1 MFKKV
6 LVAGLMLTVML
17 SASACGKEPNGTS
30 GTTVDTPAESS
41 TVESQP
47 TEETTGSQPT
57 EEGTESLA
65 GDASQPTEEVKE
77 EAAYSY
83 IFSEMPIAA
92 YEVTGLGVGP
102 DAEVYAEN
110 ITMIDEDGEEYDMGV
125 IPLVKL
131 DPANTFILFCIQGAD
146 EDYTS
151 VATIHSPSGSD
162 RWKAKVYTCM
172 DCDTPEIEG
181 YSCGYPALTQG
192 STYDEEKLE
201 GKIVSFVDPWT
212 EYLQFSEIYHPDAP
226 QEDAIHIIEIV
237 PFTYD
242 ENYDEADKVMAEMVC
257 TFEKIGATNMQEIP
271 VEEAMARCN
280 VIVAEDGAN

>member
-17 SASACGKEPNGTS
+17 SASACGKEPSGTS
-30 GTTVDTPAESS
+30 GTAVDTPVESS

-47 TEETTGSQPT
+47 TKETTGSQPT

-83 IFSEMPIAA
+83 IFSEIPI
-92 YEVTGLGVGP
+92 
-102 DAEVYAEN
+102 AEN

-131 DPANTFILFCIQGAD
+131 DPSNTFILFCIQGAD

-271 VEEAMARCN
+271 VEEALEKCN
-280 VIVAEDGAN
+280 IIVSEEGAN